1 MGANGTLYK
10 KKAND
15 QYIYTDNR
23 IKMMFVLNPD
33 FRKLGAPDH
42 VMFLYNQLATAH
54 TRTVKYTHFAMDM
67 TENHLK
73 IANLFYFILSSSNE
87 CSVWP

>member
-1 MGANGTLYK
+1 
-10 KKAND
+10 
-15 QYIYTDNR
+15 
-23 IKMMFVLNPD
+23 MMFVLNPD

-54 TRTVKYTHFAMDM
+54 TRTVKYNHFAMDM

-73 IANLFYFILSSSNE
+73 IANLIYFILSSSNE

>member
-15 QYIYTDNR
+15 QYIYADNR
-23 IKMMFVLNPD
+23 MKMMFVLNPD

-54 TRTVKYTHFAMDM
+54 TRTVKYTLFAMVM
-67 TENHLK
+67 N
-73 IANLFYFILSSSNE
+73 IL
-87 CSVWP
+87 

>member
-10 KKAND
+10 KKPTIN
-15 QYIYTDNR
+15 IYADNR
-23 IKMMFVLNPD
+23 MKMMFVLNPD

-54 TRTVKYTHFAMDM
+54 TRTVKYTPFAMVM
-67 TENHLK
+67 N
-73 IANLFYFILSSSNE
+73 IL
-87 CSVWP
+87 